1 MSGLKNITGRG
12 RGVSQGGGKG
22 EGRGKGGV
30 KVTNSK
36 EKENGVDD
44 KAEDLEGE
52 RESRGEKNRGDAGA
66 EPASQLGLLGLGP
79 TENRIE
85 GNSTGE
91 ESQRKLEQESGRQI

>member
-1 MSGLKNITGRG
+1 M
-12 RGVSQGGGKG
+12 
-22 EGRGKGGV
+22 
-30 KVTNSK
+30 TNSK